1 MSRQLCIA
9 ATATLLIAL
18 DGAAAGV
25 ATAADDAVLEEVI
38 VIAKRHTPLRSAPAT
53 VSVIDQ
59 AAIGRTLSHDIRELV
74 RYEPGITVRNDAVRF
89 GIDSFAIRGIGGD
102 RVAAEVD
109 GAPAAESFAVGALAD
124 SGRIFT
130 DLDFVQR
137 VEILRGPASALYG
150 SDAIGGVVRFQTLD
164 PVDILDPGRSFT
176 SRAHTGYRG
185 ETDGWWASSLN
196 AWAAGPGEMLLGYA
210 HREDQ
215 EADIAGTLE
224 PNQRASRSDQ
234 VLAKWVL
241 PNIAAGPLE
250 AAFEAGRVRDDTVV
264 DALLGLPPRF
274 TNTTALSG
282 HDISEHVRFSVEQA
296 LHADNSWI
304 DDAVWRLYAQRT
316 ETEQTTDEERR
327 AVPSRNPPAR
337 LQRIF
342 SLEDELAGA
351 EVTLAKEIASGSW
364 RHQLVYGFELEV
376 GRVTEQRDG
385 FEHNLNTGA
394 ITPIILGEVFPV
406 RDFPITDRVEAGL
419 YVQDELH
426 SEHSRWRFTPGL
438 RLDLYRLRP
447 REDDVYREDN
457 PSARPVELDDR
468 AFAPKLALSY
478 ELAQDTIVFGQY
490 ARGFRSPPFED
501 VNIGLE
507 IPLFNYRA
515 LPNPELRPEKS
526 DGFEIGLRTHQAAG
540 RTTLS
545 AYYTR
550 FEDFIE
556 SRVNVG
562 TDPVTGAT
570 LFQSRNISRAHMYGI
585 ELASRIDI
593 GARLPA
599 LAGWSTAVNASW
611 ARGDDTVLDQPL
623 NSIEPL
629 QANLS
634 IEYAAPGHWGAQ
646 LIASVTAAKSRVAE
660 NVVPLYRTGSHLVL
674 DAFAYLT
681 LGERGQLNVGVTNVT
696 GERYIDWIDVRGR
709 PASDPLIPYSTHPG
723 RSVSMSLSWEF

>member
-1 MSRQLCIA
+1 MSMQPRIA

-18 DGAAAGV
+18 AGAAATV
-25 ATAADDAVLEEVI
+25 ATAADQAVLEEVI
-38 VIAKRHTPLRSAPAT
+38 VVAKRHTPLQSAPAT

-59 AAIGRTLSHDIRELV
+59 VAIARTLSHDIRELV

-109 GAPAAESFAVGALAD
+109 GVGAAEGFAVGALAD
-124 SGRIFT
+124 SGRMFT
-130 DLDFVQR
+130 DLDFIQR

-150 SDAIGGVVRFQTLD
+150 SDAIGGVVRFQTVD
-164 PVDILDPGRSFT
+164 PSDILDPARSFT
-176 SRAHTGYRG
+176 SRARTGYRG
-185 ETDGWWASSLN
+185 ETHGWWASTLN
-196 AWAAGPGEMLLGYA
+196 AWVAGPGEMLLGYV

-224 PNQRASRSDQ
+224 PNPRDSRSDQ
-234 VLAKWVL
+234 LLAKWLL

-250 AAFEAGRVRDDTVV
+250 VAFEAGRARDDTVV
-264 DALLGLPPRF
+264 NALLGLPPRF
-274 TNTTALSG
+274 TNTIAMSG
-282 HDISEHVRFSVEQA
+282 HDTAERSRFSVEQA
-296 LHADNSWI
+296 LHPDNSWI
-304 DDAVWRLYAQRT
+304 DDAMWRLYAQRT
-316 ETEQTTDEERR
+316 QTEQITDEERR
-327 AVPSRNPPAR
+327 AVPPRSPPTR

-351 EVTLAKEIASGSW
+351 EVTLAKEITSGSW

-385 FEHNLNTGA
+385 FEHNLNTGV

-406 RDFPITDRVEAGL
+406 RDFPVTDRMEAGI

-426 SEHSRWRFTPGL
+426 SERSRWRFTPGV

-457 PSARPVELDDR
+457 PSARPVALNDQ

-478 ELAQDTIVFGQY
+478 ELTQDAIVFGQY

-515 LPNPELRPEKS
+515 LPNPDLQPETS
-526 DGFEIGLRTHQAAG
+526 DGFEIGLRTNQAAW

-562 TDPVTGAT
+562 TDPATGTT
-570 LFQSRNISRAHMYGI
+570 LFQSRNIARARMYGI
-585 ELASRIDI
+585 ELSGRIDV
-593 GARLPA
+593 GALLPS
-599 LAGWSTAVNASW
+599 LPGWSAAVNASW
-611 ARGDDTVLDQPL
+611 ARGDDTVIDQPL

-634 IEYAAPGHWGAQ
+634 IAYAAPSRWGAQ
-646 LIASVTAAKSRVAE
+646 LTASAAAAKDRIAE
-660 NVVPLYRTGSHLVL
+660 NVIPLYRTGSHFVL
-674 DAFAYLT
+674 DAFAYLA
-681 LGERGQLNVGVTNVT
+681 LAERGQLSLGVTNMT

-709 PASDPLIPYSTHPG
+709 AANDPLVPYATHAG
-723 RSVSMSLSWEF
+723 RSVSLSLSWGF